1 MVLVAGVFDVIHAG
15 HIELFRTIREYACC
29 VGEELCVGVN
39 SDRRAIEI
47 KDNLCFCLYER
58 MSVLNAIDMI
68 DTVYSFDEDTPAEL
82 IKVLKPRVY
91 VKGGDYIADELP
103 EKEACDEVGAE
114 IYIIPITEIDGR
126 KVSSSVIKSGGSYVQ
141 WRNLR

>member
-1 MVLVAGVFDVIHAG
+1 MVLVTGVFDVIHAG
-15 HIELFRTIREYACC
+15 HIELFRSIHEYVCC

-47 KDNLCFCLYER
+47 KNNLCFSLEER

-68 DTVYSFDEDTPAEL
+68 DEVYSFDEDTPAEL
-82 IKVLKPRVY
+82 IRELRPKTF
-91 VKGGDYIADELP
+91 VKGGDYTPDELP

-114 IYIIPITEIDGR
+114 IVIIPLMEIDGR
-126 KVSSSVIKSGGSYVQ
+126 KISSSVIKSGGSYVPG
-141 WRNLR
+141 RNLN